1 VGLIAHS
8 AGVMNPSQLS
18 LKHAFLIGADG
29 NPIPLEKT

>member
-1 VGLIAHS
+1 
-8 AGVMNPSQLS
+8 MNPSQLS